1 MPSDLIFVSSIK
13 FYTKVTFFLSEEFI
27 IEMVLFR
34 AGDLIILTGRF
45 FMTLESLYEG
55 LNLQDY
61 YIGKVTQV
69 YRSNCTAQIDNIAL
83 MSDRSKFTSSFMPN
97 TINYFVVIDSMA
109 GVFLGEVFE
118 NKASRKSI
126 FEVASA
132 DEKPNDYQ
140 EICIDTIALM
150 TPESDKFQL
159 AGFKT
164 LGITDKVY
172 FATDEVYKLFL
183 HSLEFAGGDEEPLPS
198 FATYLNRAQAEV
210 SLKPST
216 LFNRHLM
223 CIGATNSGKS
233 TTALAILDKVVS
245 TKRKALI
252 IDPTGEYRN
261 AFTDEEITKLT
272 LGIDTTV
279 SPGKISMEQWEK
291 LFETENSSQGAVLS
305 EAITS
310 LRYMKKIGDDSY
322 YQKVGEDIEEIQEN
336 LASVTKDDT
345 DFNIALLP
353 EQIQAESVCEP
364 DRDNNYNFKYRYDT
378 LKANLNASLVQKIQ
392 YQMTNTRFLS
402 FFSNDPEMFN
412 LLDVI
417 DEFVHLPDVSL
428 YIDTSQLGASEGIGG
443 MVIDLVSNF
452 VMGLDDIYPFVFF
465 IDEVHRYAKSRYSD
479 KEYHGGLTLLAR
491 EGRKKGIFLY
501 LTTQNP
507 KDVSPILFGQVGT
520 MLIHR
525 LMLNDEIHA
534 VESHLDDYAIK
545 HVRKLNQGEVILTS
559 VNLLHNMFIHVNKSV
574 RTQHNDTPTL

>member
-126 FEVASA
+126 FEVASV

>member
-1 MPSDLIFVSSIK
+1 
-13 FYTKVTFFLSEEFI
+13 
-27 IEMVLFR
+27 
-34 AGDLIILTGRF
+34 
-45 FMTLESLYEG
+45 MTLESLFEG
-55 LNLQDY
+55 LNQQEY
-61 YIGKVTQV
+61 YLGKVTQV
-69 YRSNCTAQIDNIAL
+69 YRSCCIAQIENMAV
-83 MSDRSKFTSSFMPN
+83 MSDRSKFNKSFLPN
-97 TINYFVVIDSMA
+97 TISYFVLVDSTE

-118 NKASRKSI
+118 NKASRKNI
-126 FEVASA
+126 FDPSA
-132 DEKPNDYQ
+132 GDVKPSDYQ
-140 EICIDTIALM
+140 EISIDTIAIM
-150 TPESDKFQL
+150 TTDANKFQL

-172 FATDEVYKLFL
+172 LAPDNVYKLFVA
-183 HSLEFAGGDEEPLPS
+183 SLEFSGENEEALPS
-198 FATYLNRAQAEV
+198 FATFLNRSQAGV
-210 SLKPST
+210 CLKPST

-261 AFTDEEITKLT
+261 AFTSDEITKLT
-272 LGIDTTV
+272 LGVDTSI
-279 SPGKISMEQWEK
+279 SPGKITMQQWEK

-310 LRYMKKIGDDSY
+310 LRYMKKVGDEGY
-322 YQKVGEDIEEIQEN
+322 YAKVGENIDIVQDN
-336 LASVTKDDT
+336 LSKVSKDDT
-345 DFNIALLP
+345 DFNIDLLP

-364 DRDNNYNFKYRYDT
+364 DMDNNYNFRYRYDS
-378 LKANLNASLVQKIQ
+378 LKANSNASLIQKIQ
-392 YQMTNTRFLS
+392 YQMTNTKFLS
-402 FFSNDPEMFN
+402 FFSSDPNMYN

-417 DEFVHLPDVSL
+417 EEFVHLPEASL
-428 YIDTSQLGASEGIGG
+428 YIDTSSLGAAEGIGG

-452 VMGLDDIYPFVFF
+452 VMSLDDICPFVFF
-465 IDEVHRYAKSRYSD
+465 IDEVHRYAKSRSSD
-479 KEYHGGLTLLAR
+479 KEFHGGLTLLAR

-501 LTTQNP
+501 LTTQSP

-525 LMLNDEIHA
+525 LMLNDEIRT

-559 VNLLHNMFIHVNKSV
+559 VNLLHNMFIHVNKCD
-574 RTQHNDTPTL
+574 RTQYNDTPTL

>member
-1 MPSDLIFVSSIK
+1 
-13 FYTKVTFFLSEEFI
+13 
-27 IEMVLFR
+27 
-34 AGDLIILTGRF
+34 
-45 FMTLESLYEG
+45 MTLEELYRG
-55 LNLQDY
+55 VNLQDY

-69 YRSNCTAQIDNIAL
+69 YRSCSIAQIDNLSL
-83 MSDRSKFTSSFMPN
+83 MSDRSKFNASFLPN
-97 TINYFVVIDSMA
+97 TINNFVVIDSTV

-118 NKASRKSI
+118 NKASRKNI
-126 FEVASA
+126 FEMSSIA
-132 DEKPNDYQ
+132 DEKPNDYH
-140 EICIDTIALM
+140 EISIDTIAIM
-150 TPESDKFQL
+150 KPESDKFEL

-164 LGITDKVY
+164 LGITDNVY
-172 FATDEVYKLFL
+172 LATNEVYELFL
-183 HSLEFAGGDEEPLPS
+183 HSLEFSNENEEPLPP
-198 FATYLNRAQAEV
+198 FATFINRSQAEV

-245 TKRKALI
+245 SGRKALI

-261 AFTDEEITKLT
+261 AFSNDEITKLT
-272 LGIDTTV
+272 LGVDTTI
-279 SPGKISMEQWEK
+279 SPSKITMEQWEK
-291 LFETENSSQGAVLS
+291 LFEAESSSQGAVLS

-310 LRYMKKIGDDSY
+310 LRFMKKIGEDTY
-322 YQKVGEDIEEIQEN
+322 YYKVGENIDEVQEN
-336 LASVTKDDT
+336 LASVSNDDT
-345 DFNIALLP
+345 DFNIELLP

-364 DRDNNYNFKYRYDT
+364 DRDTNYSFKYCYDS
-378 LKANLNASLVQKIQ
+378 LKANSNASFIQKIQ
-392 YQMTNTRFLS
+392 YQMTNTKFLS
-402 FFSNDPEMFN
+402 FFSNDPNMYN

-417 DEFVHLPDVSL
+417 EEFVHLPEASL
-428 YIDTSQLGASEGIGG
+428 YIDTSSLGASEGIGG

-452 VMGLDDIYPFVFF
+452 VISRDQICPFVFF

-479 KEYHGGLTLLAR
+479 KEFHGGLTILAR

-507 KDVSPILFGQVGT
+507 KDVSPILFGQIGT

-525 LMLNDEIHA
+525 LMLNDEIHT

-559 VNLLHNMFIHVNKSV
+559 VNLLHNMFIHVKKSE
-574 RTQHNDTPTL
+574 RTQYNDTPLL

>member
-1 MPSDLIFVSSIK
+1 M
-13 FYTKVTFFLSEEFI
+13 T
-27 IEMVLFR
+27 IEQ
-34 AGDLIILTGRF
+34 
-45 FMTLESLYEG
+45 LYEG

-69 YRSNCTAQIDNIAL
+69 YRSNCTAQIDNFSV
-83 MSDRSKFTSSFMPN
+83 MGDRTKFNNSYLPN
-97 TINYFVVIDSMA
+97 TINYYVVIDSVV
-109 GVFLGEVFE
+109 GIFLGEVFE
-118 NKASRKSI
+118 NKASRKNV
-126 FEVASA
+126 FEVTTG
-132 DEKPNDYQ
+132 DTKPSDYQ
-140 EICIDTIALM
+140 EIQIDTIALIPPDD
-150 TPESDKFQL
+150 TKFRL

-172 FATDEVYKLFL
+172 LATDEIYKLFL
-183 HSLEFAGGDEEPLPS
+183 HSLEFTGENEEPLPA
-198 FATYLNRAQAEV
+198 FATFINRSEADV
-210 SLKPST
+210 TLKPST

-261 AFTDEEITKLT
+261 AFNNDEITKLT
-272 LGIDTTV
+272 LGVDTTV

-310 LRYMKKIGDDSY
+310 LRYMRKIGSTGY
-322 YQKVGEDIEEIQEN
+322 YQKIGEDIEEVQEN
-336 LASVTKDDT
+336 IASVGKDDVEF
-345 DFNIALLP
+345 DIELLP
-353 EQIQAESVCEP
+353 SQIQAESICEP

-378 LKANLNASLVQKIQ
+378 LKANQNASLIQKIQ

-402 FFSNDPEMFN
+402 FFSDDPNMYN
-412 LLDVI
+412 LLEVI
-417 DEFVHLPDVSL
+417 DEFVHLPEESL

-443 MVIDLVSNF
+443 MVIDLVSTF
-452 VMGLDDIYPFVFF
+452 VMSRDDIKPFVFF

-559 VNLLHNMFIHVNKSV
+559 VNLLHNMFIHVNKSP
-574 RTQHNDTPTL
+574 RTQHNDTPQL